1 MVILSLENL
10 CSALLTQPC
19 LFQFTLVVHTL
30 TLFCIGNTFYT
41 FYRKRHY
48 RLFESSIDQTPVTPS
63 ARRVR
68 VDSSPVTSSPLRYLT
83 NAISS
88 GSAESRAHPDA
99 HRDVWELAIWDPLP
113 ICIRIFSLF
122 SPGHLLVYWNFV
134 PTQLSDPR
142 PSVTIVACVFLTTLL
157 SVQMSFLCSFFT
169 RQAKDSTLVHKE
181 VLKEYDTKYVHP
193 RTQPLM
199 RDVGAQFSE
208 ADATQSGADSKY
220 NKVDTFT
227 PTFIIKRGFKTNP
240 NPNYVKHVDPEGQS
254 TRRDPFGSPDLFH
267 QHAPMQTPSHLHD
280 GSPSLRSQGISVRQ
294 PQFRPTST
302 SAGDG
307 GSLGVFSHANSP
319 LRKSTSANFDRR
331 IQNSGDFYYRERGTS
346 PLKKQSSPL
355 KRSIVPGDG
364 SPTTPRSNLNYANT
378 PSGMRRF

>member
-1 MVILSLENL
+1 MPRLIRRQPLVERIKSRLNPLDILLWLSELIEASDWDQFEKVWGLSLGVALNL
-10 CSALLTQPC
+10 VFLVARANSQSSGSKAVDDVFGDDGGAPWLSW
-19 LFQFTLVVHTL
+19 FFTLVVHTL
-30 TLFCIGNTFYT
+30 TLFCMGNTFYT

-113 ICIRIFSLF
+113 ICVRIFSLF

-142 PSVTIVACVFLTTLL
+142 PSVTIVASIFLATLL

-199 RDVGAQFSE
+199 RDVGTQFCE

-240 NPNYVKHVDPEGQS
+240 NPNYVKH
-254 TRRDPFGSPDLFH
+254 
-267 QHAPMQTPSHLHD
+267 
-280 GSPSLRSQGISVRQ
+280 
-294 PQFRPTST
+294 
-302 SAGDG
+302 
-307 GSLGVFSHANSP
+307 
-319 LRKSTSANFDRR
+319 
-331 IQNSGDFYYRERGTS
+331 
-346 PLKKQSSPL
+346 
-355 KRSIVPGDG
+355 
-364 SPTTPRSNLNYANT
+364 
-378 PSGMRRF
+378 